1 MNNNEMTC
9 QELVELVTDYFEGT
23 LDLVERARFEA
34 HVAECDGCRIYLQ
47 QMQQTIS
54 VCGMLTEES
63 IAPEAKQELLQLFRN
78 WKSG

>member
-1 MNNNEMTC
+1 MKNNELTC

-23 LDLVERARFEA
+23 LDPIERSRFEA
-34 HVAECDGCRIYLQ
+34 HVDECDGCRIYLQ
-47 QMQQTIS
+47 QMQQTIR